1 MESSS
6 SSHICLYLVREQ
18 RDRDLLVQTPFAQR
32 PTMRDVAAL
41 AGVSLKTVSRVINS
55 EPTVAEEFAVR
66 VRRAAAQLNYQQNLV
81 ASDLRRRNGRPST
94 IGLLIQDVSNEF
106 SASIFRSVE
115 DVAETHG
122 VTVLASNLDEDAAR
136 ERELIANLV
145 ARRVDGLIIVPAGP
159 DQSYLALEQRSGTP
173 LVFLDR
179 SPLFLQADS
188 VLSDNEAGAARG
200 VSHLVERGHRRIAY
214 LGEPSA
220 YEPARLRYSG
230 YLRALREA
238 DVPLDPSL
246 VRRELRTEEDAR
258 AAIIEVVTTQN
269 PPSALFA
276 AHNRLTIGAVHGLR
290 ALGLERSIA
299 LVGFDDFKLADLLQP
314 AVTVVAQEPAAI
326 GRLGAEILF
335 RRMQGDHS
343 PAELHIVPTVLI
355 ARGSGEITRMTSTT
369 R

>member
-1 MESSS
+1 
-6 SSHICLYLVREQ
+6 VREQ
-18 RDRDLLVQTPFAQR
+18 EDRDRQVQTPFAHR

-55 EPTVAEEFAVR
+55 EPTVAEDFVVR
-66 VRRAAAQLNYQQNLV
+66 VRRAAAQLSYQPNLL

-115 DVAETHG
+115 DVAEAHG

-136 ERELIANLV
+136 ERELTASLI

-188 VLSDNEAGAARG
+188 VLSDNEAGADRG
-200 VSHLVERGHRRIAY
+200 VSHLIGRGHRRIAY
-214 LGEPSA
+214 LGESSA

-230 YLRALREA
+230 YLRALQEA
-238 DVPLDPSL
+238 GIPLDPGL

-258 AAIIEVVTTQN
+258 VAIVEIVTTPN

-276 AHNRLTIGAVHGLR
+276 AHNRLTIGAVRGLR
-290 ALGLERSIA
+290 ALGLEHSIA

-314 AVTVVAQEPAAI
+314 AVTVVAQDPAAM

-335 RRMQGDHS
+335 KRMHGDDS
-343 PAELHIVPTVLI
+343 RAQQYVVPTSLI
-355 ARGSGEITRMTSTT
+355 ARGSGEITPGTT
-369 R
+369 ENHLVIDSRALNQHR